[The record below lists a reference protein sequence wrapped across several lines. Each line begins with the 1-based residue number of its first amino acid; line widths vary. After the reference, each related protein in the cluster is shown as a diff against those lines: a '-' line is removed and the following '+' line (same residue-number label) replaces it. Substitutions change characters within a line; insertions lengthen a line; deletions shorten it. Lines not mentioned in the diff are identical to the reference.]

1 MRITDAVADALADIV
16 PRYTI
21 VTGRPIK
28 WDVQIGVMPI
38 NNENMVIVQ
47 LFFMMRS
54 PLLNQGDLAV
64 VEIMPAAMA
73 DIDGALEGVVKRCA
87 DTLAEQ
93 SRTILKP

>member
-1 MRITDAVADALADIV
+1 MRITDVVADALTEIV
-16 PRYTI
+16 PRYTV

-38 NNENMVIVQ
+38 NNENMVILQ
-47 LFFMMRS
+47 LFFMTKS

-73 DIDGALEGVVKRCA
+73 EIDGALEGVVRRCA

-93 SRTILKP
+93 SRTVLKP

>member
-1 MRITDAVADALADIV
+1 MRITDTVADALTEIV
-16 PRYTI
+16 PRYT
-21 VTGRPIK
+21 VVAGRPIK

-38 NNENMVIVQ
+38 NNENMVILQ

-54 PLLNQGDLAV
+54 PMLNQGDLAV

-73 DIDGALEGVVKRCA
+73 DIEGALEGVVKRCA

-93 SRTILKP
+93 ARTLLKP

>member
-1 MRITDAVADALADIV
+1 MRITDSIADTLTELV
-16 PRYTI
+16 PRYEI

-47 LFFMMRS
+47 LFFMVRS

-64 VEIMPAAMA
+64 VEVMPAAMA

-93 SRTILKP
+93 SRTVLKP

>member
-1 MRITDAVADALADIV
+1 MRITDAVADALTDIV

-38 NNENMVIVQ
+38 NNENMVILQ
-47 LFFMMRS
+47 LFFMTKS

-93 SRTILKP
+93 SRNALKP

>member
-1 MRITDAVADALADIV
+1 MRITDQVADVLTEIV
-16 PRYTI
+16 PRYEI

-38 NNENMVIVQ
+38 NNENMVILQ
-47 LFFMMRS
+47 LFFMTRS
-54 PLLNQGDLAV
+54 PLLNQGDLAI

-73 DIDGALEGVVKRCA
+73 EIDGAIEGVVKRCA

-93 SRTILKP
+93 SRNMLKP

>member
-1 MRITDAVADALADIV
+1 MRITDMVADALTEIV
-16 PRYTI
+16 PRYTL

-38 NNENMVIVQ
+38 NDENMVILQ

-54 PLLNQGDLAV
+54 PMLNQGDLAV

-73 DIDGALEGVVKRCA
+73 EIDGALEGVVKRCA

-93 SRTILKP
+93 SRTLLKP